1 MNNNTTEA
9 NMLVVTQE
17 NASRTG
23 TSGVSWGAVI
33 GGAVAAAAL
42 SLILLMLGAG
52 LGLSAVSPWSY
63 NATVMGLA
71 TVAWI
76 GFTQLAASG
85 IGGYIA
91 GRLRTKWS
99 NVHDNEVYFRDTA
112 HGMLAWAV
120 ASLLTVGLLASAA
133 QNMLI
138 GAADAAGT
146 ALTATASA
154 AGNAKVNPVDYFTDM
169 LLRTEQMPT
178 DAAST
183 NSGNN
188 AVNNNGVRV
197 EVARILSTDIANG
210 SLSQADR
217 DYLVKLVA
225 KRTDM
230 TQADAAKRVDTVFAQ
245 LNQSVS
251 DAKNAAKAAADQA
264 RKAAAN
270 SALWMF
276 VTLLLGAFVAS
287 LAATLGGRQRDEAHV
302 IV

>member
-1 MNNNTTEA
+1 
-9 NMLVVTQE
+9 MLVVAQE

-23 TSGVSWGAVI
+23 TSGVSWGAVLA
-33 GGAVAAAAL
+33 GAVAAAAL
-42 SLILLMLGAG
+42 SLILLLLGAG

-63 NATVMGLA
+63 NATVMGIS
-71 TVAWI
+71 TIAWI

-133 QNMLI
+133 QSMLS

-146 ALTATASA
+146 AVTATAA
-154 AGNAKVNPVDYFTDM
+154 VAGNAKLNPVDYFTDM
-169 LLRTEQMPT
+169 LLRTEQTPV
-178 DAAST
+178 DSAST
-183 NSGNN
+183 STSAGNN
-188 AVNNNGVRV
+188 AGNSGGVRM

-210 SLSQADR
+210 SLSPSDR
-217 DYLVKLVA
+217 DYLAKLVA
-225 KRTDM
+225 RRTDM
-230 TQADAAKRVDTVFAQ
+230 TQVDATKRVDAVFDQ
-245 LNQSVS
+245 LNKSVT
-251 DAKNAAKAAADQA
+251 DAKNTAKVAADQA

-276 VTLLLGAFVAS
+276 VALLLGAFVAS
-287 LAATLGGRQRDEAHV
+287 LTATLGGRQRDEAHV

>member
-63 NATVMGLA
+63 NATVMGIS
-71 TVAWI
+71 TIAWI

-133 QNMLI
+133 QSMLS

-146 ALTATASA
+146 AVTATAA
-154 AGNAKVNPVDYFTDM
+154 VAGNAKVNPADYFTDM
-169 LLRTEQMPT
+169 LLRTEQTATAPA
-178 DAAST
+178 DGASAGT
-183 NSGNN
+183 GNSSG
-188 AVNNNGVRV
+188 ARM
-197 EVARILSTDIANG
+197 EVGRILATGIANG
-210 SLSQADR
+210 SLSPGDR
-217 DYLVKLVA
+217 DYLAKLVA

-230 TQADAAKRVDTVFAQ
+230 TQIDATKRVDTVFNQ
-245 LNQSVS
+245 LNQSVT
-251 DAKNAAKAAADQA
+251 DAKNTAKTAADQA

-276 VTLLLGAFVAS
+276 VALLLGAFVAS

>member
-9 NMLVVTQE
+9 NMLVVTQDH
-17 NASRTG
+17 ASRAG
-23 TSGVSWGAVI
+23 TSGVSWGAVL

-63 NATVMGLA
+63 NATVMGIS
-71 TVAWI
+71 TIAWI

-133 QNMLI
+133 QSMLS
-138 GAADAAGT
+138 GAADAAG
-146 ALTATASA
+146 AAVTATAA
-154 AGNAKVNPVDYFTDM
+154 VTGNARGNPVDYFTDM
-169 LLRTEQMPT
+169 LLRTEQTPN
-178 DAAST
+178 DNAAGS
-183 NSGNN
+183 NVGN
-188 AVNNNGVRV
+188 GGGIRM
-197 EVARILSTDIANG
+197 EVGRILSTDIANG
-210 SLSQADR
+210 SLSPGDR
-217 DYLVKLVA
+217 DYLAKLVSR
-225 KRTDM
+225 RTEM
-230 TQADAAKRVDTVFAQ
+230 TQVDATKRVDAVFDQ
-245 LNQSVS
+245 LNKSVT
-251 DAKNAAKAAADQA
+251 DAKNTAKAAADQA
-264 RKAAAN
+264 RKAAAH

-276 VTLLLGAFVAS
+276 VALLLGAFVAS